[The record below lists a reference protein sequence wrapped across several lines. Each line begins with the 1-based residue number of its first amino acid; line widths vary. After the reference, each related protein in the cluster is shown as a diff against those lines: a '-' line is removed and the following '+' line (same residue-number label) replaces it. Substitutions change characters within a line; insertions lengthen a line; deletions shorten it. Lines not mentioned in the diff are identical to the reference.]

1 MTRQLGR
8 KPILTFGN
16 SSGDYPLFEFVTTG
30 NSYPSMAFCLLCD
43 DVERELGNAAILWV
57 QKYKKSLIIR
67 TIIRYEL
74 EVRKIVYIVMRFSS
88 HYRKAVLKR
97 SRRRWA
103 SKPLSPAF
111 LKKSEF
117 GNSPIL

>member
-16 SSGDYPLFEFVTTG
+16 SSGDYPMFEFVTTG

-57 QKYKKSLIIR
+57 QKYKNR
-67 TIIRYEL
+67 
-74 EVRKIVYIVMRFSS
+74 SS
-88 HYRKAVLKR
+88 FAQLFEKVWKFENLC
-97 SRRRWA
+97 
-103 SKPLSPAF
+103 LF
-111 LKKSEF
+111 LQS
-117 GNSPIL
+117 